1 MKFTNYLGLFLLLSG
16 ICVAQDRAPFTKGKE
31 FYLKGSATVIGNSIL
46 GKKESK
52 AFNNLAKVNDEFK
65 MRYIDIDNDSNTWS
79 SSSAYFSIPKEAT
92 IVYASLHWT
101 ATYRG
106 ERSAEHLS
114 DDAFVYKKLEG
125 RAHDPQKVKLK
136 INTKAYQDITGE
148 LVFDGEKAKNK
159 ILRSRAPYAY
169 IADVTEQ
176 LKGFHKGDVTVA
188 NIGATQGKILGGS
201 SAGWLLY
208 VVYEDAKAPLQY
220 ITTYHGLESVKK
232 KKVEID
238 FGSFKSSKDKEFST
252 QITIGALEGDRT
264 LDKDQVKIYN
274 PKSDSFVSFGN
285 NARPT
290 NNFFNSSITK
300 GNDMVLSRKP
310 NSKNTLGFDIAEL
323 NIHKELNTILAT
335 TSENVKMQFSTRGDD
350 YFLFFM
356 AFQTTIS
363 EAFYK
368 KKKKA
373 RKKAV
378 ASSKKKEKIPFQK
391 TRSEQPKV
399 VKETVLSTTPVQ
411 ESTVMLTDPLSEI
424 INKPSVEIPG
434 LARGF
439 YIISNVFSVR
449 ENALK
454 WEQTLKSKGLYSKTF
469 FRPDNQLFY
478 VSLGG
483 NTDAFIMYEVLKKK
497 RETPDL
503 EKSWILK
510 VNM

>member
-92 IVYASLHWT
+92 IVYASLYWT

-106 ERSAEHLS
+106 ERSAERLS
-114 DDAFVYKKLEG
+114 DDAFVYKKLED

-136 INTKAYQDITGE
+136 TNTKSYQDITGE
-148 LVFDGEKAKNK
+148 LVYDGEKAKNRT
-159 ILRSRAPYAY
+159 IRSRAPYAY
-169 IADVTEQ
+169 VADVTEQ
-176 LKGFHKGDVTVA
+176 LKGFYKGDVTVA
-188 NIGATQGKILGGS
+188 NVGATQGNILGGS

-208 VVYEDAKAPLQY
+208 VVYENKEAPLQY
-220 ITTYHGLESVKK
+220 ITTYHGLESIKK
-232 KKVEID
+232 QEVEID
-238 FGSFKSSKDKEFST
+238 FGSFKSSKDRELST

-274 PKSDSFVSFGN
+274 PKSNSFVSFGN
-285 NARPT
+285 ELRPT

-300 GNDMVLSRKP
+300 GNDIVLSRKP

-323 NIHKELNTILAT
+323 SIHKKLNAILAT
-335 TSENVKMQFSTRGDD
+335 SSENVKMQFSTRGDD

-363 EAFYK
+363 EAFYNAK
-368 KKKKA
+368 KRAKNE
-373 RKKAV
+373 AV
-378 ASSKKKEKIPFQK
+378 ALSKKTKKIPFQEK
-391 TRSEQPKV
+391 LIEQPKV
-399 VKETVLSTTPVQ
+399 VKETVLSTALVQ
-411 ESTVMLTDPLSEI
+411 ETTVVLTDPLSKI
-424 INKPSVEIPG
+424 INQPSVEIPG
-434 LARGF
+434 QARGF
-439 YIISNVFSVR
+439 YIISNVFSIR

-454 WEQTLKSKGLYSKTF
+454 WESTLKSKELYSSTF

-483 NTDAFIMYEVLKKK
+483 NTDAFIMYEILKKK
-497 RETPDL
+497 RETPSL